1 MKLNLGF
8 GDDPLEGFVNL
19 DKRHGWRFESGLA
32 LPGKSVAA
40 ITVSHALMYVTPED
54 LPYVIKEFYR
64 VLLDDPG
71 VLRITE
77 DDCDNPASPRFGGH
91 PEARSLT
98 SPARTRAALEAAGFL
113 VKDCTAA
120 ESFFEDNSLCQH
132 LHGDP
137 PKVFFIEGIK

>member
-8 GDDPLEGFVNL
+8 GDNPLDGFTNL
-19 DKRHGWRFESGLA
+19 DKRNGWWFENGLTM
-32 LPGKSVAA
+32 PGNSVAA
-40 ITVSHALMYVTPED
+40 ITVSHALMYVKPED
-54 LPYVIKEFYR
+54 MQWVVDEFYR
-64 VLLDDPG
+64 VLRDGG

-91 PEARSLT
+91 REARSLT
-98 SPARTRAALEAAGFL
+98 SPARMRAVLEAAGFN
-113 VKDCTAA
+113 VVDCTVDG
-120 ESFFEDNSLCQH
+120 SFFDDNSLCQH